1 MNKNNVK
8 KLAGMTAV
16 TMALSAPLAQMAC
29 AGQVSQLGVVAL
41 TVAISAAVA
50 VAGLAVTHK
59 AQHDRAA
66 IAAA

>member
-1 MNKNNVK
+1 MNKSNVK

-16 TMALSAPLAQMAC
+16 SVVLASPLAQMAC
-29 AGQVSQLGVVAL
+29 AGQVSQWGVAAL

-59 AQHDRAA
+59 AQHNRAA
-66 IAAA
+66 ITAA

>member
-16 TMALSAPLAQMAC
+16 SLVLASPLAQMAC
-29 AGQVSQLGVVAL
+29 AGQVSQMGAAAL

-50 VAGLAVTHK
+50 VVGLAVTHK
-59 AQHDRAA
+59 AQSGGAA
-66 IAAA
+66 ITAA

>member
-16 TMALSAPLAQMAC
+16 SMVLASPLAQMAC
-29 AGQVSQLGVVAL
+29 AGQVSQLGVAAL
-41 TVAISAAVA
+41 TVAISAAVT
-50 VAGLAVTHK
+50 VAGLAVTRK
-59 AQHDRAA
+59 AEHNLAA